1 MTIFELGALGEFLGS
16 IAVVFTLIYLAIQI
30 RQNTR
35 SGRAQ
40 SRQTLITQWSSTN
53 WELSRDPELLRIYA
67 EALTN
72 WPDLPNDKKTMFDI
86 GMGHYLAN
94 IQNGLLLRDSGML
107 DDGTLDQVAG
117 FMLICI
123 RSSGGSKWWR
133 TTANAFPETRKYLN
147 EILAHDKDPTA
158 TAENLVPHWMAMP
171 GDVSGKSNSNDL

>member
-16 IAVVFTLIYLAIQI
+16 IAVVFTLIYLALQI

-40 SRQTLITQWSSTN
+40 SRQTLINQWSSTN

-72 WPDLPNDKKTMFDI
+72 WPDLPNDEKTMFDI

-123 RSSGGSKWWR
+123 RSSGGSV
-133 TTANAFPETRKYLN
+133 ANY
-147 EILAHDKDPTA
+147 
-158 TAENLVPHWMAMP
+158 
-171 GDVSGKSNSNDL
+171 G